1 MITGERLMVSSEI
14 YRFIMDGIRE
24 AAERSKKAS
33 YQLPSIPLELRNKA
47 LSSIADGL
55 VARKDAIIAANA
67 IDLKNATE
75 TGLAIPLVKRLLYDE
90 HKIEESVLS
99 IRSIMTQEDVIG
111 KLLSKIELDTGLI
124 LEKVSCPIG
133 VIGVVFESRPDALV
147 QISALCLRSGN
158 TVLLKGGSEAK
169 ETNEVLA
176 EIIDDAIVSVDKRFE
191 CSVQLLS
198 TREEFRRLLELD
210 DLVDL
215 IIPRGSNELVRSIKG
230 LDPHPGP
237 WACGWHLSYIC
248 R

>member
-1 MITGERLMVSSEI
+1 MWYTRGRREEQKSVIPTSQHSIGAEEQGIILDRRWSRRKKGCYHSCQRDRPQERDRDRPCNTSC
-14 YRFIMDGIRE
+14 
-24 AAERSKKAS
+24 
-33 YQLPSIPLELRNKA
+33 Q
-47 LSSIADGL
+47 
-55 VARKDAIIAANA
+55 
-67 IDLKNATE
+67 T
-75 TGLAIPLVKRLLYDE
+75 LLYDE

-191 CSVQLLS
+191 CLS
-198 TREEFRRLLELD
+198 NCYRHERSSEDCWSSTTLWTLSFLEDRTNLY
-210 DLVDL
+210 
-215 IIPRGSNELVRSIKG
+215 VRSSHR
-230 LDPHPGP
+230 PHPGP